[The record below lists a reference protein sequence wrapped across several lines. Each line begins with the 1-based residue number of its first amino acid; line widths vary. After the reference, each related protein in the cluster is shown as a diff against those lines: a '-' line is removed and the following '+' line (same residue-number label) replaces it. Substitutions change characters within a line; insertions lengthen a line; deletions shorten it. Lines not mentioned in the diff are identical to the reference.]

1 MHACACI
8 HVYVLALWAKAGSG
22 HEFFLLVPPMSYTTV
37 CVYIYMSCSL
47 LNSVSSVF
55 RLNQL

>member
-1 MHACACI
+1 M

-22 HEFFLLVPPMSYTTV
+22 HEFFVLVTPMSYTIV